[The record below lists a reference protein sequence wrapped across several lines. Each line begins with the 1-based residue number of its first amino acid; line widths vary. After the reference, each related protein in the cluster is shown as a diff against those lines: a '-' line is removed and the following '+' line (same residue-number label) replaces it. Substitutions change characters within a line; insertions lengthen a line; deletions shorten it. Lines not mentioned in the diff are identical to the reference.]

1 MTTTATGTVL
11 NSSIRTSG
19 SGDEYLQMTVWVQR
33 IGEQD
38 VPRRW
43 YERPV
48 SLLVKQYPDRGIDF
62 SDLIPASPGT
72 QLRITGKVELP
83 PGRRNPNCFDYQ
95 LYLKTIGIER
105 VMTAPDYPY
114 KRRKSFFARVAVF
127 SKRSNICTSEWVPLE
142 SPQQG

>member
-1 MTTTATGTVL
+1 MSSYMNCKGIQFAELEETGGVMTTTATGTVL

-19 SGDEYLQMTVWVQR
+19 SGDEYLQMTVRVQR
-33 IGEQD
+33 IGEQA

-72 QLRITGKVELP
+72 QLRITGKVGASAA
-83 PGRRNPNCFDYQ
+83 GRRNPNCFDHPV
-95 LYLKTIGIER
+95 IFENHR
-105 VMTAPDYPY
+105 DTAGHDCADYP
-114 KRRKSFFARVAVF
+114 
-127 SKRSNICTSEWVPLE
+127 I
-142 SPQQG
+142 